1 MCPST
6 LSYKMEASEKVEAQ
20 AKSDL
25 LVFCRW
31 STLKVVLCF
40 WLTNFA
46 KNLPNRLQL
55 EGGTAPFPSE

>member
-1 MCPST
+1 
-6 LSYKMEASEKVEAQ
+6 MEASEKVEAQ